1 MSRIAAAMLAFA
13 ADAAAP
19 TPLTAEQAI
28 AAARARTSAV
38 QSCRDEA
45 EADEDAIV
53 VCGRRSDPYAL
64 PLYDPTDDDDAS
76 RYGGNRVS
84 QMAAIKESESAC
96 AKQGAFCQP
105 PAAVN
110 FFTVLPVL
118 IKGVTKLLDPD

>member
-28 AAARARTSAV
+28 AAARARISAV
-38 QSCRDEA
+38 QSCRDEG
-45 EADEDAIV
+45 DDDAIV
-53 VCGRRSDPYAL
+53 VCGRRGDPYAL

-76 RYGGNRVS
+76 KYGGNGGG
-84 QMAAIKESESAC
+84 QMAAIKESESVC

-105 PAAVN
+105 LAAVN

-118 IKGVTKLLDPD
+118 IKGVTKLLDRD